1 MWWIQIFVGLGF
13 AAVGAVLLLLW
24 NKATKAEPVAA
35 EETPARND
43 SSQRSEI
50 GSIGERSS
58 EIESIYRNATVIVT
72 FCESKNVDSD
82 LEIVDTSLYNEKGI
96 IGLTYFSPEKDRQE
110 LIDMIKEEIGEEID
124 EEILKAE
131 LSKPYY
137 SRMDNVDVVHCED
150 GTWLW
155 GV

>member
-1 MWWIQIFVGLGF
+1 MWWIQILAGVGF
-13 AAVGAVLLLLW
+13 AAAGAAILLLW
-24 NKATKAEPVAA
+24 NKILKAKPVAA
-35 EETPARND
+35 EERPARIDFPINEP
-43 SSQRSEI
+43 R
-50 GSIGERSS
+50 GTKFPAGEV
-58 EIESIYRNATVIVT
+58 YRGATVIVT

-82 LEIVDTSLYNEKGI
+82 LEIVDISLYNEKGI

-155 GV
+155 GL

>member
-1 MWWIQIFVGLGF
+1 MWWIQIFVGLGL
-13 AAVGAVLLLLW
+13 AAVGVALFSLW
-24 NKATKAEPVAA
+24 RKILKAEPAAA
-35 EETPARND
+35 EERSARNV
-43 SSQRSEI
+43 SQRPEI
-50 GSIGERSS
+50 DSSS
-58 EIESIYRNATVIVT
+58 EIEAIYRGATVVVT

-110 LIDMIKEEIGEEID
+110 LIDMIEEELGEEID
-124 EEILKAE
+124 REALIEELK
-131 LSKPYY
+131 KPYY

-155 GV
+155 GI

>member
-1 MWWIQIFVGLGF
+1 MWWIQIFVGLGL
-13 AAVGAVLLLLW
+13 AAVGVVLFSFWRKIL
-24 NKATKAEPVAA
+24 KAEPAAA
-35 EETPARND
+35 EETPARNIP
-43 SSQRSEI
+43 QRSEI
-50 GSIGERSS
+50 DSIGERSS
-58 EIESIYRNATVIVT
+58 EIEAIYRNATVIVT

-82 LEIVDTSLYNEKGI
+82 LEIVDISLYDKKGI

-131 LSKPYY
+131 LSRPYY

>member
-1 MWWIQIFVGLGF
+1 MWWIQIFVGLGL
-13 AAVGAVLLLLW
+13 AAVGVALFSFWRKVLKVEPAV
-24 NKATKAEPVAA
+24 A
-35 EETPARND
+35 EERPARNVP
-43 SSQRSEI
+43 QRPEI
-50 GSIGERSS
+50 DSIGERSS
-58 EIESIYRNATVIVT
+58 EIEAIYRGATVIVT

-131 LSKPYY
+131 LSRPYY

>member
-1 MWWIQIFVGLGF
+1 MWWIQILAGVGF
-13 AAVGAVLLLLW
+13 AAAGAVILLLW
-24 NKATKAEPVAA
+24 NKILKAKPAAA
-35 EETPARND
+35 EETPARNVL
-43 SSQRSEI
+43 QRPEI

-58 EIESIYRNATVIVT
+58 EIESIYRGATVIVT

-82 LEIVDTSLYNEKGI
+82 LEIVDTSLYDEKGI

-110 LIDMIKEEIGEEID
+110 LIDMIEEELGEEVDREALI
-124 EEILKAE
+124 EELK
-131 LSKPYY
+131 KPYY

-155 GV
+155 GL

>member
-1 MWWIQIFVGLGF
+1 MWWIQILTGLGF
-13 AAVGAVLLLLW
+13 AAVGVVLLLFW
-24 NKATKAEPVAA
+24 NKVLKTEPAA
-35 EETPARND
+35 EEETPTRNVP
-43 SSQRSEI
+43 QRPEI

-58 EIESIYRNATVIVT
+58 EIEAIYRGATVIVT

-82 LEIVDTSLYNEKGI
+82 LEIVDTSLYDEKGI

-110 LIDMIKEEIGEEID
+110 LIDMIKEEVGEEID

-137 SRMDNVDVVHCED
+137 SRMDNVDVIHCED